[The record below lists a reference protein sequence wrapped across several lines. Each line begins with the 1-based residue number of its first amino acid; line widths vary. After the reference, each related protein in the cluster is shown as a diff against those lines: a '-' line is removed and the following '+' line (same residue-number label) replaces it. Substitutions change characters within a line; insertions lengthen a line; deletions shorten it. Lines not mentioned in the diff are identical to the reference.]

1 MKSLTVALKHKQNNK
16 VFNMKKLFPLLAC
29 LAITACGSDSS
40 DSPVLPEPPKV
51 VPELKVDVCYL
62 MSTTKGDM
70 TLAIDLTNMPI
81 TGQNFK
87 EYVETDFYNATLFH
101 RAINNFMIQG
111 GGFTT
116 GLVLKPTN
124 DPIIN
129 EASVGISND
138 RGTIAMARTDNPN
151 SATSQFFINVLDNP
165 HLNASASSAG
175 YAVFGQVISGIE
187 VADQISIVTT
197 KGNDTPIKEI
207 LINSVVKI
215 SCPTS

>member
-1 MKSLTVALKHKQNNK
+1 M
-16 VFNMKKLFPLLAC
+16 NMKKLFPLLAC
-29 LAITACGSDSS
+29 LTIVACGSESS
-40 DSPVLPEPPKV
+40 DSPEPPKV
-51 VPELKVDVCYL
+51 VPALKADVCYL

-70 TLAIDLTNMPI
+70 TLATDLTNMPV

-87 EYVETDFYNATLFH
+87 EYVDTGFYTATLFH
-101 RAINNFMIQG
+101 RTINNFMIQG

-129 EASVGISND
+129 EASVGISNE
-138 RGTIAMARTDNPN
+138 RSTIAMARTANPN

-165 HLNASASSAG
+165 HLDASASSAG
-175 YAVFGQVISGIE
+175 YAVFGQVISGME

-197 KGNDTPIKEI
+197 QGNNIPVDEI
-207 LINSVVKI
+207 LINSVVEI

>member
-1 MKSLTVALKHKQNNK
+1 
-16 VFNMKKLFPLLAC
+16 MKKLFPLLAC
-29 LAITACGSDSS
+29 LTIVACGSESS
-40 DSPVLPEPPKV
+40 DSPDIPEPPKV
-51 VPELKVDVCYL
+51 VPELKADVCYL

-70 TLAIDLTNMPI
+70 TLAIDLTNMPV
-81 TGQNFK
+81 TGKNFK
-87 EYVETDFYNATLFH
+87 EYVDSSFYNGTLFH
-101 RAINNFMIQG
+101 RTINNFMIQG

-116 GLVLKPTN
+116 GLVFKPTN

-138 RGTIAMARTDNPN
+138 RSTVAMARTDNPN

-175 YAVFGQVISGIE
+175 YAVFGQVISGME

-197 KGNDTPIKEI
+197 QGNDIPVDEI
-207 LINSVVKI
+207 LINSVVEI